1 MYAELQVTGTKDDEL
16 LQVPTGAP
24 GRRLNVHVCGEACDG
39 VLTDPLLV
47 HGKAVKGPRDA
58 RAPDEMARL
67 RELQEKARGEVQ
79 RRSW

>member
-1 MYAELQVTGTKDDEL
+1 M
-16 LQVPTGAP
+16 
-24 GRRLNVHVCGEACDG
+24 
-39 VLTDPLLV
+39 LTDPLLV
-47 HGKAVKGPRDA
+47 HGKTVEEIDLRSLPWFTNLEAVEGPRDA

>member
-1 MYAELQVTGTKDDEL
+1 M
-16 LQVPTGAP
+16 
-24 GRRLNVHVCGEACDG
+24 
-39 VLTDPLLV
+39 
-47 HGKAVKGPRDA
+47 HGKTVEEIDLRSLPWFTNLEAVEGPRDA